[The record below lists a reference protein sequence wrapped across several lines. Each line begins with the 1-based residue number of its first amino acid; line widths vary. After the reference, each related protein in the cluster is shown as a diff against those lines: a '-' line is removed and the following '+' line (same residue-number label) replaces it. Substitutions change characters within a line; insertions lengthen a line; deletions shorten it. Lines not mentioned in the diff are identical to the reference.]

1 MKKTVKRMAAIAT
14 TVITMATMLTGITAN
29 AAVTYK
35 TLTYQT
41 GNVDGIVG
49 STEVSFEKVIN
60 TTFDAAAAS
69 RFSRKGYT
77 VASWNVPSTGET
89 VALGA
94 QYKMPSNDITF
105 VANWKEAEYA
115 VSFAGKG
122 GKTADGKATTADKAT
137 FGTAMTLPECQFIY
151 NGYTFAGWKYDNKM
165 YNAGEEFEVPA
176 LLSGSKIVFS
186 AVWEEESA
194 VVTTEP
200 TEAVTTTEETTIF
213 VETSENVSEETTEE
227 ITETTTVETTVEET
241 TTEET
246 TETTVET
253 EETEAEETNYVEIY
267 EYIASEETE
276 ETTTVETEEAEEE
289 TTTTV
294 ETEEVEEEET
304 TTVEIEETVEEET
317 AVVFDYNNDG
327 VVDSSDANALRK
339 FIVGAAVEG
348 FEITADNADVN
359 GDGTIDVFDYM
370 ALSRIAG

>member
-1 MKKTVKRMAAIAT
+1 MKNTVKRMAAIAT

-41 GNVDGIVG
+41 GDVDGIVG

-186 AVWEEESA
+186 AVWETESA
-194 VVTTEP
+194 VVTTAA
-200 TEAVTTTEETTIF
+200 TEEVTTTEETTTIF
-213 VETSENVSEETTEE
+213 AETTENVSEETTEAA
-227 ITETTTVETTVEET
+227 
-241 TTEET
+241 

-253 EETEAEETNYVEIY
+253 TTVEEITTEETTATTVETEEAETEETNYIEIY
-267 EYIASEETE
+267 EYIASE
-276 ETTTVETEEAEEE
+276 TTVETEEADEEE
-289 TTTTV
+289 TTA
-294 ETEEVEEEET
+294 
-304 TTVEIEETVEEET
+304 VEIEETVEEET
-317 AVVFDYNNDG
+317 TVAFDYNNDG
-327 VVDSSDANALRK
+327 VVDSSDAEALRK
-339 FIVGAAVEG
+339 FMVGAAVEG
-348 FEITADNADVN
+348 FEITAENADVN
-359 GDGTIDVFDYM
+359 GDGMIDVFDYM

>member
-122 GKTADGKATTADKAT
+122 GKTAEGKATTADKAT

-186 AVWEEESA
+186 AVWETESA
-194 VVTTEP
+194 
-200 TEAVTTTEETTIF
+200 AVTTTAPETTVTEEETTIF
-213 VETSENVSEETTEE
+213 AETSENVSEETTEAAAE
-227 ITETTTVETTVEET
+227 TTVETTVEEA

-246 TETTVET
+246 TATTEETEETEETETNYIEIYKYIASETTVET
-253 EETEAEETNYVEIY
+253 EEEAVE
-267 EYIASEETE
+267 E
-276 ETTTVETEEAEEE
+276 ETTTVAEEE
-289 TTTTV
+289 TT
-294 ETEEVEEEET
+294 EET

-317 AVVFDYNNDG
+317 TAVVFDYNNDG
-327 VVDSSDANALRK
+327 AVDSSDAEALRK
-339 FIVGAAVEG
+339 FMVGAAVEG

-359 GDGTIDVFDYM
+359 GDGAINVFDYM

>member
-151 NGYTFAGWKYDNKM
+151 NGYTFAGWKYDNNV

-186 AVWEEESA
+186 AVWETESA
-194 VVTTEP
+194 
-200 TEAVTTTEETTIF
+200 AVTTTAPETTVTEEETTTTF
-213 VETSENVSEETTEE
+213 AETTENVSEETTVET
-227 ITETTTVETTVEET
+227 TETTVETTTVEET

-246 TETTVET
+246 TTTTVETEEVETEETNYMEIYEYIASETTVET
-253 EETEAEETNYVEIY
+253 EETTV
-267 EYIASEETE
+267 E
-276 ETTTVETEEAEEE
+276 ETTEE

-294 ETEEVEEEET
+294 ETEEAEVEVEET
-304 TTVEIEETVEEET
+304 TVS
-317 AVVFDYNNDG
+317 FDYNNDG
-327 VVDSSDANALRK
+327 TVDSSDAEALRK
-339 FIVGAAVEG
+339 FMVGVAVEG
-348 FEITADNADVN
+348 FEITAENADVN
-359 GDGTIDVFDYM
+359 GDGTINVFDYM

>member
-1 MKKTVKRMAAIAT
+1 MKKTVKRMAAIVT
-14 TVITMATMLTGITAN
+14 TVFTMATMLTGITAN

-35 TLTYQT
+35 TLTYQA

-122 GKTADGKATTADKAT
+122 GKTADGKTTTADKAT
-137 FGTAMTLPECQFIY
+137 YGTAMTLPECQFIY

-186 AVWEEESA
+186 AVWETESA
-194 VVTTEP
+194 AVTTEAT
-200 TEAVTTTEETTIF
+200 TEAVTEETTTF
-213 VETSENVSEETTEE
+213 AETSENVSEE
-227 ITETTTVETTVEET
+227 TTVETTVEET
-241 TTEET
+241 TTTTVETEEAETEETNYMEIYEYIASETTEET
-246 TETTVET
+246 TTVETTVET
-253 EETEAEETNYVEIY
+253 EETTETTV
-267 EYIASEETE
+267 E

-289 TTTTV
+289 TT
-294 ETEEVEEEET
+294 
-304 TTVEIEETVEEET
+304 
-317 AVVFDYNNDG
+317 VVFDYNNDG
-327 VVDSSDANALRK
+327 VVDSKDAEALRK
-339 FIVGAAVEG
+339 FMVGVVVEG
-348 FEITADNADVN
+348 FEITAENADVN
-359 GDGTIDVFDYM
+359 GDGMVNVFDYM

>member
-1 MKKTVKRMAAIAT
+1 MKNTVKRMAAIAT

-41 GNVDGIVG
+41 GDVDGIVG

-105 VANWKEAEYA
+105 AANWKEAEYA

-186 AVWEEESA
+186 AVWETESA
-194 VVTTEP
+194 VVTTAA
-200 TEAVTTTEETTIF
+200 TEEVTTTEETTTIF
-213 VETSENVSEETTEE
+213 AETTENVSEETTEAA
-227 ITETTTVETTVEET
+227 TETTVETTVEEEV

-246 TETTVET
+246 TATTVET
-253 EETEAEETNYVEIY
+253 EEAETEETNYIEIY
-267 EYIASEETE
+267 EYIASE
-276 ETTTVETEEAEEE
+276 TTVETEEADEEE
-289 TTTTV
+289 TTAV
-294 ETEEVEEEET
+294 ETEEPAEEET
-304 TTVEIEETVEEET
+304 TVI
-317 AVVFDYNNDG
+317 FDYNNDG
-327 VVDSSDANALRK
+327 VVDSSDAEALRK
-339 FIVGAAVEG
+339 FMVGAAVEG
-348 FEITADNADVN
+348 FEITAENADVN
-359 GDGTIDVFDYM
+359 GDGMIDVFDYM

>member
-1 MKKTVKRMAAIAT
+1 MKNTVKRMAAIAT

-41 GNVDGIVG
+41 GDVDGIVG

-186 AVWEEESA
+186 AVWETESA
-194 VVTTEP
+194 VVTTAA
-200 TEAVTTTEETTIF
+200 TEEVTTTEETTTIF
-213 VETSENVSEETTEE
+213 AETTENVSEETTEAA
-227 ITETTTVETTVEET
+227 
-241 TTEET
+241 

-253 EETEAEETNYVEIY
+253 TTVEEITTEETTATTVETEEAETEETNYIEIY
-267 EYIASEETE
+267 EYIASE
-276 ETTTVETEEAEEE
+276 TTVETEEADEEE
-289 TTTTV
+289 TTV
-294 ETEEVEEEET
+294 
-304 TTVEIEETVEEET
+304 
-317 AVVFDYNNDG
+317 AFDYNNDG
-327 VVDSSDANALRK
+327 VVDSSDAEALRK
-339 FIVGAAVEG
+339 FMVGAAVEG
-348 FEITADNADVN
+348 FEITAENADVN
-359 GDGTIDVFDYM
+359 GDGMIDVFDYM

>member
-1 MKKTVKRMAAIAT
+1 MKNTVKRMAAIAT

-41 GNVDGIVG
+41 GDVDGIVG

-186 AVWEEESA
+186 AVWETESA
-194 VVTTEP
+194 VVTTAA
-200 TEAVTTTEETTIF
+200 TEEVTTTEETTTIF
-213 VETSENVSEETTEE
+213 AETTENVSEETTEAA
-227 ITETTTVETTVEET
+227 
-241 TTEET
+241 

-253 EETEAEETNYVEIY
+253 TTVEEITTEETTATTVETEEAETEETNYIEIY
-267 EYIASEETE
+267 EYIASE
-276 ETTTVETEEAEEE
+276 TTVETEEADEEE
-289 TTTTV
+289 TTA
-294 ETEEVEEEET
+294 
-304 TTVEIEETVEEET
+304 VEIEETVEEET
-317 AVVFDYNNDG
+317 TVVAFDYNNDG
-327 VVDSSDANALRK
+327 VVDSSDAEALRK
-339 FIVGAAVEG
+339 FMVGAAVEG
-348 FEITADNADVN
+348 FEITAENADVN
-359 GDGTIDVFDYM
+359 GDGMIDVFDYM